1 MKGTKMNSDDDI
13 EEEDMPLPKD
23 ATFED
28 IIDNASIEA
37 SKRDGQM
44 IHGYVQEL
52 DKQKHNTIQMK
63 ELNDFMDHN
72 RFRAA
77 HFWKQQIKFYESKIT
92 TLFKEL
98 SKSEDVI
105 RAAKRRMDYDT
116 NEINRLRELCM
127 QKTGETNQ
135 KDRQLYTMA
144 EDMGRQALRHNDIN
158 EHQQERVAYFK
169 QKLFDERKKTA
180 TLEEELQVTRK
191 RLLTHTR
198 RSIPRRS
205 KRARRRIIQDDGNE
219 STITAGSGSDTEIES
234 EECTNVALVN
244 AMMDLETI

>member
-1 MKGTKMNSDDDI
+1 MNSDDDI

-116 NEINRLRELCM
+116 NEINRLRE
-127 QKTGETNQ
+127 KTWDDKRFVTTTLTNTN
-135 KDRQLYTMA
+135 KN
-144 EDMGRQALRHNDIN
+144 ALRISHRSCSTR
-158 EHQQERVAYFK
+158 ERRQQ
-169 QKLFDERKKTA
+169 
-180 TLEEELQVTRK
+180 
-191 RLLTHTR
+191 H
-198 RSIPRRS
+198 
-205 KRARRRIIQDDGNE
+205 
-219 STITAGSGSDTEIES
+219 
-234 EECTNVALVN
+234 
-244 AMMDLETI
+244 